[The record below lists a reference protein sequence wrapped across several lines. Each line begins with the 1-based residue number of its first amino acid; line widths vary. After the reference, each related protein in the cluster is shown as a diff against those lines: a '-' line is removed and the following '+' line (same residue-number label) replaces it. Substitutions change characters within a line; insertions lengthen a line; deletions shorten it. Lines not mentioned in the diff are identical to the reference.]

1 VAEVAFEESSIVE
14 LAVIGNILSFSPSA
28 LPSWPL
34 SARVLVS
41 SSAVNDSSDV
51 LSDILWGTEWLIWNN
66 LGSISEGAEGWAIF
80 S

>member
-1 VAEVAFEESSIVE
+1 MAEVGLEEFTVVE
-14 LAVIGNILSFSPSA
+14 LGVVGNNLSLSPSA

-41 SSAVNDSSDV
+41 SGAVNDSSDV
-51 LSDILWGTEWLIWNN
+51 LSDVLWGTEWMLWNH